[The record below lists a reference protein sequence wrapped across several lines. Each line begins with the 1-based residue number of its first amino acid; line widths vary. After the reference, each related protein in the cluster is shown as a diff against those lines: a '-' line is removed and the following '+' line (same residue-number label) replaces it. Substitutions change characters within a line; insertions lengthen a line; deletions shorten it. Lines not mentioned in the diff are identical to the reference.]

1 MAEEEVVAIPV
12 QPSDHKRKL
21 ENLESEIL
29 EQHVAGSI
37 DSSNEVSVDDDVKNA
52 SEYSQAKRTKLD
64 NEATD
69 GLGIDPLSCFKLKM
83 RFFFY
88 LLWLCISKKSSHLFL
103 NLELINETFI
113 LIGLCYGIVMLG
125 TGKCLESGEERPDG
139 SKDENQD
146 RDSVIEKVQDPIHA
160 EESEDKMDDNGK
172 PEDNQLASVEAVTC
186 QEVSV
191 EESKEVNIS
200 GSQKEAD
207 DDSNETNGAIALKE
221 VENKIKEVNNG
232 GSEKEDDSEN
242 KEANTG
248 GESKE
253 VNGSG
258 SHEEIGDESKE
269 ANGGSSHKDVD
280 DTQSTTRRIDVPSSK
295 VI

>member
-1 MAEEEVVAIPV
+1 
-12 QPSDHKRKL
+12 
-21 ENLESEIL
+21 
-29 EQHVAGSI
+29 
-37 DSSNEVSVDDDVKNA
+37 
-52 SEYSQAKRTKLD
+52 
-64 NEATD
+64 
-69 GLGIDPLSCFKLKM
+69 
-83 RFFFY
+83 
-88 LLWLCISKKSSHLFL
+88 
-103 NLELINETFI
+103 
-113 LIGLCYGIVMLG
+113 MLG
-125 TGKCLESGEERPDG
+125 TGKSLESGEERPDG

-146 RDSVIEKVQDPIHA
+146 GDSVIVKVQEPIHA
-160 EESEDKMDDNGK
+160 EESENKMVDNGK
-172 PEDNQLASVEAVTC
+172 PVDNQLASVEAVTC
-186 QEVSV
+186 QEDSV

-207 DDSNETNGAIALKE
+207 DDSKETNGAIALKE
-221 VENKIKEVNNG
+221 VENEIKDVNNG